1 MSFDD
6 ISTFL
11 DLVSNPT
18 KYQEA
23 LKSLQEEQAKL
34 TAVIEATVKVGEI
47 DKKQKQVD
55 TKLAKADAILVE
67 AEAQGKVLIENAS
80 KAYEAQV
87 VAVVAREEAANK
99 KMAEAIE
106 LKTAADAISAE
117 FRATKKQQDIR
128 EANLLERERK
138 LAEDQA
144 ELASRLE
151 KLRGAMV

>member
-55 TKLAKADAILVE
+55 IKLSKADAILAE

-99 KMAEAIE
+99 KMAEAVE
-106 LKTAADAISAE
+106 LKNAADATSAE